1 MQPKIVPNL
10 WFDTEAEDAAGFY
23 VSVFKNARILNVARY
38 TEAGPREPGTVMTVE
53 FELDGLP
60 ARIESYA
67 CSCRGPEKPHEHW
80 FVRVPG
86 LHPGTDVEVV
96 DVGGGRYALRRA
108 DGEPLD
114 ELP

>member
-1 MQPKIVPNL
+1 MDAYRRTVS
-10 WFDTEAEDAAGFY
+10 DDEAREGY
-23 VSVFKNARILNVARY
+23 LLVAKRRLRFF
-38 TEAGPREPGTVMTVE
+38 PPPGVE

-60 ARIESYA
+60 ARVEGFA

-86 LHPGTDVEVV
+86 LHPGRDVEVV
-96 DVGGGRYALRRA
+96 DLGGGRYGLRGP
-108 DGEPLD
+108 DDEPLD